1 MSENPDKVPADPVLA
16 ALERERTTARRASRT
31 VQTVVLI
38 IAAIITAVGTGN
50 AHDAL
55 SRHSTADPWAWLLYP
70 GVEGALIAELQI
82 SAHLAE
88 LEARKTGELKK
99 EGFDWGFGLRIVTG
113 VAAVVF
119 NVFYP
124 AQLGDYSGA
133 VLHSLGPVIQVF
145 VIEALAQFRKRYSR
159 IIIDRTAKIGERET
173 KIAARNSRTA
183 DSGVPG
189 AVPGAGARSVPGQRA
204 MPYPAPPQGAGYSPP
219 QPVTNPSGG
228 PVPAVASGAADPGG
242 NGANPETLKARAIK
256 LDAEHRKTFGRPAS
270 IRALKNGLRIGQDNA
285 AELQAWLADQ
295 PTAAP
300 TARTTAPVQP

>member
-1 MSENPDKVPADPVLA
+1 MPADPVLA
-16 ALERERTTARRASRT
+16 ALERERTTARRANRT
-31 VQTVVLI
+31 VQTVVFI

-55 SRHSTADPWAWLLYP
+55 SHHSTADPWAWLLYP

-88 LEARKTGELKK
+88 LEARKTGETKK
-99 EGFDWGFGLRIVTG
+99 DGFDWGFGLRIVTG
-113 VAAVVF
+113 IAAVVF

-159 IIIDRTAKIGERET
+159 IIIDRTT
-173 KIAARNSRTA
+173 KIAEREAKITARNSRSQE
-183 DSGVPG
+183 SGVPG
-189 AVPGAGARSVPGQRA
+189 GVPGAGPRGVPGQRA
-204 MPYPAPPQGAGYSPP
+204 MPYPAPAQDPGYSAPHAAP
-219 QPVTNPSGG
+219 NSFS
-228 PVPAVASGAADPGG
+228 ASTGGAAGPSG

-270 IRALKNGLRIGQDNA
+270 IRALKNGLGVGQDKA
-285 AELQAWLADQ
+285 AELQTWLADQ
-295 PTAAP
+295 PAAAP
-300 TARTTAPVQP
+300 TDSPPAPVRS

>member
-1 MSENPDKVPADPVLA
+1 MSKTPNEAPADPALT
-16 ALERERTTARRASRT
+16 ALERERATARRANRV
-31 VQTVVLI
+31 VQIVVLI

-55 SRHSTADPWAWLLYP
+55 SHHSTADPWAWLLYP

-88 LEARKTGELKK
+88 LEARKTGEPKK
-99 EGFDWGFGLRIVTG
+99 DSFDWGFGLRIVTG

-124 AQLGDYSGA
+124 AQRGDYSGA

-159 IIIDRTAKIGERET
+159 IIIDRTAKIAERET
-173 KIAARNSRTA
+173 KIAARNSRAA

-189 AVPGAGARSVPGQRA
+189 GVPGAGAGGVPGQRA
-204 MPYPAPPQGAGYSPP
+204 TPPPTPPQGSGYGPP
-219 QPVTNPSGG
+219 P
-228 PVPAVASGAADPGG
+228 DGG
-242 NGANPETLKARAIK
+242 NGGSPETLKARAIK
-256 LDAEHRKTFGRPAS
+256 LDAEYRKAYGRPAS
-270 IRALKNGLRIGQDNA
+270 IRALKTGLGIGQDKA

-295 PTAAP
+295 PAAAP
-300 TARTTAPVQP
+300 AARPAAPAQP

>member
-1 MSENPDKVPADPVLA
+1 MSKTDQAPADPVLA
-16 ALERERTTARRASRT
+16 ALERERATARRATRT

-55 SRHSTADPWAWLLYP
+55 SHHSTANPWAWLLYP
-70 GVEGALIAELQI
+70 GVEAALIAELQI

-99 EGFDWGFGLRIVTG
+99 DGFDWGFGLRIVTG
-113 VAAVVF
+113 IAAVVF

-124 AQLGDYSGA
+124 AQLGDYAGA
-133 VLHSLGPVIQVF
+133 VLHALGPIIQVF

-159 IIIDRTAKIGERET
+159 IIIDRTAKIAERET
-173 KIAARNSRTA
+173 KIAARNSRTT

-189 AVPGAGARSVPGQRA
+189 GVPGTGPRGVPGQRA
-204 MPYPAPPQGAGYSPP
+204 MPYPAPAQGSGYIPS
-219 QPVTNPSGG
+219 QPAANAPGG
-228 PVPAVASGAADPGG
+228 TVPAGVGGTVGPGG

-256 LDAEHRKTFGRPAS
+256 LDAEHRKAFGRPAS
-270 IRALKNGLRIGQDNA
+270 IRALKNGLGIGQDKA
-285 AELQAWLADQ
+285 AEMQAWLADQ
-295 PTAAP
+295 PAPAATGRPAAP
-300 TARTTAPVQP
+300 MQS

>member
-1 MSENPDKVPADPVLA
+1 MNKTPEEAPADAILA
-16 ALERERTTARRASRT
+16 ALERERATARRANRT
-31 VQTVVLI
+31 VQTVVLL

-55 SRHSTADPWAWLLYP
+55 SHHSTADPWAWLLYP

-99 EGFDWGFGLRIVTG
+99 DGTDWGFGLRIVTG
-113 VAAVVF
+113 IAAVVF

-159 IIIDRTAKIGERET
+159 IIIDRTAKIAEREA
-173 KIAARNSRTA
+173 KIAARNGRTQE
-183 DSGVPG
+183 SGVPG
-189 AVPGAGARSVPGQRA
+189 GVPGVGARGVPGQRA
-204 MPYPAPPQGAGYSPP
+204 MPYSASPQSPGYTPLQAHP
-219 QPVTNPSGG
+219 NASGG
-228 PVPAVASGAADPGG
+228 SAAADSG
-242 NGANPETLKARAIK
+242 GANPETLKARAIK
-256 LDAEHRKTFGRPAS
+256 LDTEHRKAFGRPAS
-270 IRALKNGLRIGQDNA
+270 IRALKQGLGIGQDKA

-295 PTAAP
+295 PAQTPAERP
-300 TARTTAPVQP
+300 STSVQR

>member
-1 MSENPDKVPADPVLA
+1 MSKTSDEVLADPVLA

-55 SRHSTADPWAWLLYP
+55 SHHSTADPWAWLLYP

-88 LEARKTGELKK
+88 LEARKTGEIKK
-99 EGFDWGFGLRIVTG
+99 DGFDWGFGLRIVTG
-113 VAAVVF
+113 IAAVVF

-159 IIIDRTAKIGERET
+159 IIIDRTSRIAERET
-173 KIAARNSRTA
+173 KIAARNSRTQ
-183 DSGVPG
+183 DSGVLG
-189 AVPGAGARSVPGQRA
+189 GVPGSAPRGVLARAPL
-204 MPYPAPPQGAGYSPP
+204 PYPAPPQSYGYGPQQVAPNAAGQAGPGGAGG
-219 QPVTNPSGG
+219 PS
-228 PVPAVASGAADPGG
+228 APGG
-242 NGANPETLKARAIK
+242 TATDPETLKAWAINV
-256 LDAEHRKTFGRPAS
+256 DAESREQSGRPAS
-270 IRALKNGLRIGQDNA
+270 IRVLKTSLGIGQDKA
-285 AELQAWLADQ
+285 TELQAWLAKR
-295 PTAAP
+295 PAAAP
-300 TARTTAPVQP
+300 AARPATAVQP

>member
-1 MSENPDKVPADPVLA
+1 MSKAPDEVLADPVLT

-31 VQTVVLI
+31 VQTVVFV
-38 IAAIITAVGTGN
+38 IAGIITAVGTGN

-55 SRHSTADPWAWLLYP
+55 SHHSTADPWAWLLYP

-88 LEARKTGELKK
+88 LEARKTGEVKK
-99 EGFDWGFGLRIVTG
+99 DGFDWGFGLRIVTG

-124 AQLGDYSGA
+124 AQRGDYSGA

-159 IIIDRTAKIGERET
+159 IIIDRTAKIAERKA
-173 KIAARNSRTA
+173 KIAARNSRTP

-189 AVPGAGARSVPGQRA
+189 GVPGAGAGGVPEQRA
-204 MPYPAPPQGAGYSPP
+204 TPPPTPPQGSGYGPP
-219 QPVTNPSGG
+219 PDG
-228 PVPAVASGAADPGG
+228 DK
-242 NGANPETLKARAIK
+242 GANPETLKARAIK
-256 LDAEHRKTFGRPAS
+256 LDAEHRKASGRPAS
-270 IRALKNGLRIGQDNA
+270 IRALKNGLGIGQDKA

-300 TARTTAPVQP
+300 AARPTAPVRP

>member
-1 MSENPDKVPADPVLA
+1 MSKNPDGPPADLILA

-31 VQTVVLI
+31 VQIVVLI

-55 SRHSTADPWAWLLYP
+55 SHHSTADPWAWFLYP

-88 LEARKTGELKK
+88 LEARKGGEPKK
-99 EGFDWGFGLRIVTG
+99 DGFDWGFGLRIVTG
-113 VAAVVF
+113 VAAVFF

-124 AQLGDYSGA
+124 AQRGDYGGA
-133 VLHSLGPVIQVF
+133 VLHSLGPIIQVF

-159 IIIDRTAKIGERET
+159 IIIDRTAKIAERET

-189 AVPGAGARSVPGQRA
+189 AVPGAGPRGVPGQRA
-204 MPYPAPPQGAGYSPP
+204 MPYPTPPQGSGYSPP
-219 QPVTNPSGG
+219 SVVTNTSGG
-228 PVPAVASGAADPGG
+228 PVPAVAAGAADTGG
-242 NGANPETLKARAIK
+242 DGANPETLKARAIK

-270 IRALKNGLRIGQDNA
+270 IRALKNGLGIGQDKA
-285 AELQAWLADQ
+285 AEMQAWLADQ
-295 PTAAP
+295 PAAASAGRP
-300 TARTTAPVQP
+300 AAPVQP